1 MKSRSFFSALL
12 SFLLFTVTLYAGKRD
27 ALWKEVADAEEKS
40 LPATAIEKLGPIID
54 GAMADKA
61 WPEAIKA
68 IARRIVF
75 EAEIE
80 GAEPEEK
87 ITRME
92 AEIAKAPKPM
102 QPVMEAIL
110 AGWYWEYFQENRW
123 KFMQRTQTAEAPG
136 KDFTTWDII
145 RLFAEI
151 DKHFAAALG
160 NEAALKAV
168 PIIDYADL
176 LEKGTVSDALRP
188 TLFDFVAHQ
197 ALEFYSSGE
206 QAANKAIDEF
216 ALSTESA
223 VFGTVP
229 EFLAWAPAG
238 DAITAKAVRLYQALL
253 RFHERDADN
262 SAWLHCDLE
271 RLRFG
276 NNQAS
281 GDGKEA
287 RYAAALKRFSEQW
300 ADREMSAMARY
311 EWARLLTDDEPAEA
325 HKIAT
330 LGAKAFQKSI
340 GGRLCKSVVANIEAK
355 RVEIETEHVWNAPWP
370 VIKARYRNF
379 TELNFRLVKL
389 DFAAA
394 IREANADDYE
404 ERLLRKKPL
413 RSWKVA
419 LPATPDFRERI
430 EQIAVPQD
438 LKPSF
443 YVLIASPAS
452 NFGEKDNVVSYTRVW
467 VSDLALVMRERSGNR
482 RVEGF
487 VLNAQTGAPLEGA
500 GVQLFQEEDNRFTNK
515 SSVKSDAN
523 GLFSFVVPKEKNFRL
538 LAEFGELQ
546 IASTERNVQQIPGLD
561 LDEGERGPDA
571 FSQTMFF
578 TDRSIYRPGQT
589 IQYKGICIRADRDAN
604 KYNVL
609 GGQAVTIIFKDVNG
623 KEIAKAAHKTNDYG
637 SFSGSFTAPRD
648 RLPGRMALRVD
659 KGPFGNA
666 VVNVEEYKRPKFQ
679 VVIEPPKEA
688 ATLDAKVSV
697 EGKATAYTGS
707 AIGGASV
714 KYRVT
719 RGVQLP
725 SWWGSYFWWRQRP
738 ETNAQEIAHGTTT
751 TKDDGSFAIEFT
763 AKPDRAVSEKDEP
776 VFDYTVSADITDTTG
791 ETRSAIRVVQVG
803 YTALKA
809 ALSVD
814 EWLTSSKPVELEVS
828 TLTND
833 REPQAAEGQVKIYQ
847 LEQPDQVV
855 RASLEL
861 RRSPWRADPIKEP
874 EPDPAKPESWKLGK
888 VAAERAFKTD
898 AKGNAKLPFK
908 LNAGPYRAML
918 ETKERFG
925 KRVTAQLQF
934 NVLNVDGKPLAVRVP
949 NIVEAPKWEVEP
961 GEQFMALWAT
971 GYPNARAFIEIEYR
985 GKMLQGFWT
994 ENGAAQQQVKQRITE
1009 AMRGGFVL
1017 HVTMVK
1023 ENRAYL
1029 TSREVSIPW
1038 SNKELTVKWEHFT
1051 SKLEPAQK
1059 ETWTVIVTAPDGK
1072 KVPAELVATLYDQS
1086 LDTFLPHQWQ
1096 RSFNVFRNEQGML
1109 SSTFENDSESL
1120 EHLRGQWTLPQHV
1133 PAIKYRRFPDELSR
1147 AGLSVPMASAAFDGV
1162 ASGSSRRSRAKAEAE
1177 ATIERITASSMTG
1190 GNRSGSLAINANAID
1205 AMLFGGAGSSAAA
1218 PGIHSLV
1225 GAKTDPQFQLV
1236 SRGQPPTVDLAAVS
1250 ARKNLNET
1258 AFFFPQLLARD
1269 DGSVA
1274 MEFTMPEALTT
1285 WRFMG
1290 FAHDRK
1296 LRSGLLED
1304 KVVTAKDIMVQP
1316 NPPRFLREGD
1326 ELEFTVKVSN
1336 QSATQQTGKVRLTLA
1351 EARTGKT
1358 VDADFANAN
1367 IDREF
1372 DLPSHEARS
1381 FSWKLKVPDG
1391 SEPLSYRAVASTE
1404 RLSDGEEGLLPV
1416 LSRRTLVTESLPLP
1430 IRGAQTKT
1438 FDFTRL
1444 IESGKSDTLK
1454 SQSLTVQ
1461 MVSNPSWYAVMALP
1475 YLMEFPHECSEQTFN
1490 RLYANA
1496 LAGHIAAS
1504 SPKIRAVFDQWK
1516 GTPALDSP
1524 LEKNQDLKSV
1534 MLEETP
1540 WVQQAQK
1547 ESSSRKNVGV
1557 LFDGNR
1563 LENETARVL
1572 RKLGEMQLA
1581 DGRWPWFPGGRADD
1595 FITLYITTGFG
1606 RLRHLGVKIDT
1617 APAVKSLDA
1626 LDAWIERE
1634 YRAILKLGNKDENHL
1649 DSTTALYLYG
1659 RSFFIAEHPIPQE
1672 HKEAVDYFLGQAR
1685 KYWTK
1690 TARQSQGHLAIA
1702 LKRFGDKP
1710 AALGI
1715 VKSLKERAVNNE
1727 ETGMFW
1733 RDAERSWMWSQAPI
1747 ETHALM
1753 IEALDEV
1760 AADTKAVEDCKV
1772 WLLKQKQTQDWRT
1785 TKATADAIYALLL
1798 RGGNVL
1804 SSDALVEVSLG
1815 GEVVKPEKIEAGTG
1829 FYEQKFVRGEV
1840 KPEQGKIVLKKT
1852 DAGVAWGSA
1861 HWQYLEDMSKV
1872 TAYEGTPLKL
1882 TKALFTRQLTDK
1894 GPVLV
1899 PVKGKVKVGDE
1910 LVVRLVLSTDRDM
1923 EYVHIKDHRGSGTE
1937 PVNVLS
1943 GYRWKDGL
1951 GFYETTR
1958 DAASHWYVDRL
1969 PKGNHVFEFTTRVVH
1984 RGRYQTGFATIECM
1998 YAPEF
2003 GAHSESI
2010 WIEAE

>member
-1 MKSRSFFSALL
+1 MPEGLRFAIMKSRSFFSALL
-12 SFLLFTVTLYAGKRD
+12 TFLLFTLMLHAGKRD
-27 ALWKEVADAEEKS
+27 ALWKEVADADEKS
-40 LPATAIEKLGPIID
+40 LPATAIEKLTPIID

-68 IARRIVF
+68 IARRVVF
-75 EAEIE
+75 ESEIE
-80 GAEPEEK
+80 GAKPEEK

-110 AGWYWEYFQENRW
+110 AGWYWEYFQTNRW
-123 KFMQRTQTAEAPG
+123 KFMHRTQTAEAPG
-136 KDFTTWDII
+136 NDFTTWDIT

-151 DKHFAAALG
+151 GKHFAAALG
-160 NEAALKAV
+160 NEPALKAV

-176 LEKGTVSDALRP
+176 LEKGTMSDALRP
-188 TLFDFVAHQ
+188 TLYDFVAHQ

-216 ALSTESA
+216 ALSAESA
-223 VFGTVP
+223 VFGTVS

-238 DAITAKAVRLYQALL
+238 DLITVKAVRLYQALL
-253 RFHERDADN
+253 QFHERDADN

-271 RLRFG
+271 RMRFG

-281 GDGKEA
+281 GDTKMA

-300 ADREMSAMARY
+300 GDRELSAVARY
-311 EWARLLTDDEPAEA
+311 EWARLLADDEPVEA

-330 LGAKAFQKSI
+330 FGARAFPNSI
-340 GGRLCKSVVANIEAK
+340 GGRLCKSVIAGIEVK
-355 RVEIETEHVWNAPWP
+355 TLEVETEQVWNAPWP

-389 DFAAA
+389 DFVAVM
-394 IREANADDYE
+394 REANADDYE

-413 RSWKVA
+413 RFWKVE
-419 LPATPDFRERI
+419 LPATPDFRERT

-438 LKPSF
+438 LKPGF

-467 VSDLALVMRERSGNR
+467 VSDLALVMRAHDDRAS
-482 RVEGF
+482 VEGF
-487 VLNAQTGAPLEGA
+487 VLNALSGDPVIGAD
-500 GVQLFQEEDNRFTNK
+500 VQLWAEGNDRL
-515 SSVKSDAN
+515 VKSPQTKTDQN
-523 GLFSFVVPKEKNFRL
+523 GLFSFSGKPDSRVIVHATFQGQEITTHDTVSIGIVQEKTR
-538 LAEFGELQ
+538 AEKK
-546 IASTERNVQQIPGLD
+546 TV
-561 LDEGERGPDA
+561 
-571 FSQTMFF
+571 FF
-578 TDRSIYRPGQT
+578 TDRALYRPGQT
-589 IQYKGICIRADRDAN
+589 IQYKGICLRAATERDDYATLSGQVVTVQFLDAN
-604 KYNVL
+604 
-609 GGQAVTIIFKDVNG
+609 Q
-623 KEIAKAAHKTNDYG
+623 KEIATAKHKTNDYG
-637 SFSGSFTAPRD
+637 SFAGSFTAPRD
-648 RLPGRMALRVD
+648 RLAGRMSIQVS
-659 KGPFGNA
+659 KGPDGA
-666 VVNVEEYKRPKFQ
+666 TVLNVEEYNRPKFH
-679 VVIEPPKEA
+679 VAIEPPNEA
-688 ATLDAKVSV
+688 AKLDAKVAV
-697 EGKATAYTGS
+697 EGKATAYTGA
-707 AIGGASV
+707 AIGGANV

-725 SWWGSYFWWRQRP
+725 AWWGSYFWWRQRP
-738 ETNAQEIAHGTTT
+738 ETNAQEIAHGTTA

-763 AKPDRAVSEKDEP
+763 AKPDRAVSEKDQP
-776 VFDYTVSADITDTTG
+776 IFDYMVTADITDTAG
-791 ETRSAIRVVQVG
+791 ETRSASRFVHVG

-809 ALSVD
+809 SLSAD
-814 EWLTSSKPVELEVS
+814 EWQTSSKPVDLNIS

-833 REPQAAEGQVKIYQ
+833 REPQATEGQVKIYQ

-855 RASLEL
+855 RPSLSTEP
-861 RRSPWRADPIKEP
+861 SPWRKSGIKEP
-874 EPDPAKPESWKLGK
+874 EPDPAKPESWKLAK
-888 VAAERAFKTD
+888 VVAERAFTTD
-898 AKGNAKLPFK
+898 AKGDAKLPFK

-918 ETKERFG
+918 ETKDRFG

-961 GEQFMALWAT
+961 GEEFMALWAT

-1038 SNKELTVKWEHFT
+1038 SNKELTVKWEHLT

-1059 ETWTVIVTAPDGK
+1059 ETWTAVVIAPDGK

-1086 LDTFLPHQWQ
+1086 LDAFLPHQWQ
-1096 RSFNVFRNEQGML
+1096 RRFNVFRGEQGKL
-1109 SSTFENDSESL
+1109 SFTFENESESL
-1120 EHLRGQWTLPQHV
+1120 EHLRGQWTPLQNV
-1133 PAIKYRRFPDELSR
+1133 PAMEYRHFPDELSSS
-1147 AGLSVPMASAAFDGV
+1147 GSPVPAPSMAFE
-1162 ASGSSRRSRAKAEAE
+1162 SSRRGRAKAAADYAPVMSGA
-1177 ATIERITASSMTG
+1177 ATITK
-1190 GNRSGSLAINANAID
+1190 GNRAGSLAVSANTID
-1205 AMLFGGAGSSAAA
+1205 AMLFGGAGSSTIA
-1218 PGIHSLV
+1218 PGIFSMA
-1225 GAKTDPQFQLV
+1225 GAKTDPQFQV
-1236 SRGQPPTVDLAAVS
+1236 VGGGKPPAVDLSAVS

-1326 ELEFTVKVSN
+1326 GLEFTVKVSN
-1336 QSATQQTGKVRLTLA
+1336 QSATRQAGKVRLTLA
-1351 EARTGKT
+1351 EARTGKS
-1358 VDADFANAN
+1358 VDPDFAIAN

-1391 SEPLSYRAVASTE
+1391 AEPLIYKAVASTE

-1416 LSRRTLVTESLPLP
+1416 LSRRTLVAESLPLP
-1430 IRGAQTKT
+1430 IRGAQTKA

-1444 IESGKSDTLK
+1444 IESEKSDTLK

-1540 WVQQAQK
+1540 WVQQALK

-1563 LENETARVL
+1563 LEKETARVL

-1634 YRAILKLGNKDENHL
+1634 YRAISKLGNKVENHL

-1659 RSFFIAEHPIPQE
+1659 RSFFIAEHPVPQE

-1727 ETGMFW
+1727 EMGMFW
-1733 RDAERSWMWSQAPI
+1733 RDAERSCMWSQAPI

-1798 RGGNVL
+1798 RGGNIL
-1804 SSDALVEVSLG
+1804 SSNALVEVSLG

-1852 DAGVAWGSA
+1852 DAGVAWGSV

-1872 TAYEGTPLKL
+1872 NAYAATPLKL

-1899 PVKGKVKVGDE
+1899 PVKDKVKVGDE

-1943 GYRWKDGL
+1943 GYRWQDGL